1 MLFVIYLR
9 DINFSMNCTY
19 TTQNMVPEGCYF
31 NALILKKKMN
41 SWMFKTPRWKILFI
55 KLRLFSINSETMSA
69 KTRGQINLTHTF
81 K

>member
-1 MLFVIYLR
+1 
-9 DINFSMNCTY
+9 
-19 TTQNMVPEGCYF
+19 
-31 NALILKKKMN
+31 
-41 SWMFKTPRWKILFI
+41 MFKTPRWKILFI